1 MDCPGFVYVRLVSV
15 KVIVC
20 ECFRVGCT
28 IDDIRRDREHLRN
41 YPYPSQLVY
50 WQSVS
55 RCGPVELIWKRKL
68 RALPG
73 CIPCEK
79 IDTETFCGSFD
90 LIIAALT
97 ESIAEAG
104 AMSLPAVVSELPP
117 VMSEWNFGLRSD
129 DPHTE
134 NARAFVRLCVERYPA
149 GVLSLDDLVRESYYK
164 NLRGDSHVF
173 REEAARAL
181 RETLDGADILCVDD
195 YFFGVSFVE
204 YIHFP
209 TAPRLNPRTVVRRS
223 APQASVAALSARR

>member
-1 MDCPGFVYVRLVSV
+1 MDCPGFVYVRLVSI

-28 IDDIRRDREHLRN
+28 IDDVRRDREHLRT

-55 RCGPVELIWKRKL
+55 HCGPVELIWKRKL

-90 LIIAALT
+90 LVIAALT

-117 VMSEWNFGLRSD
+117 VMSEWGFPRSN
-129 DPHTE
+129 DPHVE
-134 NARAFVRLCVERYPA
+134 NARTFVRLCVERAPA
-149 GVLSLDDLVRESYYK
+149 GVLSLEDLVRESYYK
-164 NLRGDSHVF
+164 NLRGDSHVY

-181 RETLDGADILCVDD
+181 RETLEGADILCADD
-195 YFFGVSFVE
+195 HFFGVSFVE
-204 YIHFP
+204 HIHFP
-209 TAPRLNPRTVVRRS
+209 TVPGPSPRT
-223 APQASVAALSARR
+223 AARRPARQALVGASSAHR